1 MLYVLLY
8 KDQFDSLRWYSPKP
22 KSDIKKWRKT
32 LYRRADFRMRMET
45 KHCLENQ
52 IFFFQTFWKDSLS
65 KKTALEYDLSCDHIF
80 GKTKYRLS
88 REYNVL
94 SER

>member
-1 MLYVLLY
+1 
-8 KDQFDSLRWYSPKP
+8 
-22 KSDIKKWRKT
+22 
-32 LYRRADFRMRMET
+32 MET

-52 IFFFQTFWKDSLS
+52 IFFFQTSWKDSLS

-80 GKTKYRLS
+80 GKTKYRFS